1 MGMEMEGLPLPEV
14 PVKTDSWV
22 LFRKCTYTGLPAGER
37 ALPGSLLTPCKPS
50 SQGYVCTNVFI
61 FISELIAK
69 EALLSSNSLENV
81 GSLLY

>member
-22 LFRKCTYTGLPAGER
+22 FFRKCTYTGLPAGVC
-37 ALPGSLLTPCKPS
+37 ALPGTLPTHCSTLS
-50 SQGYVCTNVFI
+50 SQGYACTNVFI
-61 FISELIAK
+61 FISELPK

-81 GSLLY
+81 GSPLY